1 MIDPLNALII
11 AAILSAISG
20 WLFWPE
26 KGLFWRWQQARQV
39 TRRVLREDALKH
51 IHDCEYHNRRPTVKS
66 LAGSLRITVNEAT
79 ELLSEMQDHELITFE
94 GDQVKLSPQGRDY
107 ALHIIRAHRLWERYL
122 ADKTGYPEADWHSK
136 SEHYEHLLTPADAE
150 ALADELGHPR
160 YDPHGDPI
168 PTAAGELAA
177 VERLTLPNFP
187 LDQPGR
193 ITHLEDEPEAV
204 YAQLVAEGLHPG
216 ISIRVVEATPQRIV
230 FWANGDEH
238 ILAPIIAANISVD
251 AFPAE
256 EAPEPIPHDHLN
268 NLKPKESARVIGIS
282 KAIRGAERR
291 RLMDLG
297 ILPGT
302 VITAELRSPAG
313 ELTAYQV
320 RGALIGLRDEQAA
333 LIDIEQERL

>member
-1 MIDPLNALII
+1 MIDPLIALTI
-11 AAILSAISG
+11 AAIITMIGL

-26 KGLFWRWQQARQV
+26 KGLFGRWQRARRM

-51 IHDCEYHNRRPTVKS
+51 IHDCEYQDHRPTVQS
-66 LAGSLRITVNEAT
+66 LAGSLRITVNEVT
-79 ELLSEMQDHELITFE
+79 NLLSEMQAHGLVTFE
-94 GDQVKLSPQGRDY
+94 GDQLKLTPQGRDY

-122 ADKTGYPEADWHSK
+122 ADKTGYPEADWHSQ
-136 SEHYEHLLTPADAE
+136 SERREHLLSPADAE
-150 ALADELGHPR
+150 ALSNELGHPR

-168 PTAAGELAA
+168 PTAEGELVAI
-177 VERLTLPNFP
+177 ERHPLPNYP

-193 ITHLEDEPEAV
+193 IVHLEDEPEVV

-216 ISIRVVEATPQRIV
+216 MPIRVIESAPQRII

-238 ILAPIIAANISVD
+238 ILAPIVAANISVS
-251 AFPAE
+251 PMPVE
-256 EAPEPIPHDHLN
+256 EALEPVSYEHLDD
-268 NLKPKESARVIGIS
+268 LKSGESAQVISIS
-282 KAIRGAERR
+282 QTIRRAERR

-297 ILPGT
+297 VLPGT
-302 VITAELRSPAG
+302 VITAELDSPAG

-333 LIDIEQERL
+333 LINVSRGT